1 MARQQDIDKSEYEEW
16 RRATWTDYA
25 SCTVAFERLRWQ
37 TNMLGAILVT
47 HGSKEL
53 YRGFAVDKAIEA
65 WDAA

>member
-1 MARQQDIDKSEYEEW
+1 
-16 RRATWTDYA
+16 
-25 SCTVAFERLRWQ
+25 VAFERLRWQ
-37 TNMLGAILVT
+37 TNMLGAILIT